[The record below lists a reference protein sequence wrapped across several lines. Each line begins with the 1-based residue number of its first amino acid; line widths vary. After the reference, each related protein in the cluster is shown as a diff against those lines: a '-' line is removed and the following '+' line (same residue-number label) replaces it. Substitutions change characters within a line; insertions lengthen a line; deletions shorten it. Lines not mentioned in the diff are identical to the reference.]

1 MLELCAELSANHNGS
16 LTRALQIVD
25 AAADAGADLFKVQ
38 VWEPGTMCVDRSI
51 VIDRGPWAGRKMFDL
66 YDEAWT
72 PWEWMPAIF
81 HRCRALGMEPF
92 GAAFDAASVD
102 YLEALGV
109 KRHKVASFEL
119 VDLPLIRHMARK
131 GQRVLLSTGMA
142 SRQEVQAASAAV
154 MAEGAGV
161 IPLACVS
168 AYPSRPEDVVLRYWS
183 SMFTAWG
190 LSDHSL
196 GCGVAA
202 AAAALGACYIEKHLT
217 LSRADGGLDSGFS
230 MEPAEFKLMV
240 ETCRQ
245 AHAATQP
252 NKHRPKP
259 EGENDTMRRSLWV
272 VKDTPAGAPLVLGDN
287 VRTARP
293 ALGLPCYM
301 PLEGRRA
308 FKDLTAGTPLNLGDV
323 A

>member
-1 MLELCAELSANHNGS
+1 MLEICAELSANHNGS
-16 LTRALQIVD
+16 LARALQIVD

-38 VWEPGTMCVDRSI
+38 VWEPGTMCVGRGI
-51 VIDRGPWAGRKMFDL
+51 VIHRGPWAGRKMFDL
-66 YDEAWT
+66 YEEAWT
-72 PWEWMPAIF
+72 PWEWLPKLFEA
-81 HRCRALGMEPF
+81 CRDMGMEPF
-92 GAAFDAASVD
+92 GAAFDAKSVD

-119 VDLPLIRHMARK
+119 VDLPLIRHMASK
-131 GQRVLLSTGMA
+131 GKPVLLSTGMA
-142 SRQEVQAASAAV
+142 ARHEVQAACAAAMSV
-154 MAEGAGV
+154 PH

-168 AYPSRPEDVVLRYWS
+168 AYPARPEDVVLRYWPN
-183 SMFTAWG
+183 MFTEWG
-190 LSDHSL
+190 LSDHTL

-217 LSRADGGLDSGFS
+217 LSRSDGGLDSGFS

-240 ETCRQ
+240 ETCHQ
-245 AHAATQP
+245 AHAASQH

-272 VKDTPAGAPLVLGDN
+272 VKDTPAGANLVLGDN

-293 ALGLPCYM
+293 ALGMPCHT
-301 PLEGRRA
+301 PLDGKRA
-308 FKDLTAGTPLNLGDV
+308 FKDLAAGSPLTLGDI

>member
-1 MLELCAELSANHNGS
+1 MLEICAELSANHNGW
-16 LTRALQIVD
+16 LARALQIVD

-66 YDEAWT
+66 YEEAWT

-81 HRCRALGMEPF
+81 QRCRERGMEPF
-92 GAAFDAASVD
+92 GAAFDAPSVD

-109 KRHKVASFEL
+109 RRHKVASFEL
-119 VDLPLIRHMARK
+119 VDLPLIWHMASK
-131 GQRVLLSTGMA
+131 GKPVLLSTGMA
-142 SRQEVQAASAAV
+142 ARHEVQAA
-154 MAEGAGV
+154 MAMALPNCF
-161 IPLACVS
+161 PLACVS
-168 AYPSRPEDVVLRYWS
+168 AYPSEPKDVVLRYWAE
-183 SMFTAWG
+183 MFPEWG

-230 MEPAEFKLMV
+230 MEPAEFKLMAQ
-240 ETCRQ
+240 TCRQ
-245 AHAATQP
+245 AEAATQP

-259 EGENDTMRRSLWV
+259 DGENDTMRRSLWV

-293 ALGLPCYM
+293 ALGMPCYTS
-301 PLEGRRA
+301 LSGKRA
-308 FKDLTAGTPLNLGDV
+308 FKDLKAGTPLSLGDI

>member
-1 MLELCAELSANHNGS
+1 MLEICAELSANHNRS
-16 LTRALQIVD
+16 LARALQIVG

-38 VWEPGTMCVDRSI
+38 VWEPGTMCFDRDI
-51 VIDRGPWAGRKMFDL
+51 VIHRGPWAGRKMFDL
-66 YDEAWT
+66 YEEAWT
-72 PWEWMPAIF
+72 PWEWLPTIF
-81 HRCRALGMEPF
+81 DLCRHRGMEPF
-92 GAAFDAASVD
+92 GAAFDAPSVD

-119 VDLPLIRHMARK
+119 VDLPLIRHMASK
-131 GQRVLLSTGMA
+131 GKPVMLSTGMA
-142 SRQEVQAASAAV
+142 ARHEVQAACAA
-154 MAEGAGV
+154 AYGARH

-168 AYPSRPEDVVLRYWS
+168 AYPAKPGDVVLRYWPN
-183 SMFTAWG
+183 MFTEWG

-217 LSRADGGLDSGFS
+217 LSRSDGGLDSGFS
-230 MEPAEFKLMV
+230 MEPAEFKTMV

-272 VKDTPAGAPLVLGDN
+272 VKDTPAGAKLVLGDN

-293 ALGLPCYM
+293 ALGMPCHLP
-301 PLEGRRA
+301 LDGKRA
-308 FKDLTAGTPLNLGDV
+308 FKDLAAGSPLTLGDI